1 MLTVIEE
8 QAIFWYNI
16 KKFKAGNRKL
26 KDTQKTNKSMAEENA
41 QNQNQSQGGQPAAP
55 ADLQTAQPV
64 AGNPA
69 AGANSANPPAGQ
81 AAPLPDWL
89 KQVQGLQTHEEKG
102 APLLEQGMNPV
113 QGVGNTPPSQPSASA
128 SPAPAASTTA
138 APSDQLVPAT
148 SQSEVDAALK
158 GDTAL
163 PLWLQKASAK
173 PLSAPGVAAA
183 DTLPGASAPATPPAA
198 PVSPAPA
205 ATPTVTPPPAQAP
218 NDDFAQLLAASQQGK
233 TAEQPADVPSQT
245 APSAQVPAQPE
256 APVTAP
262 AAVATPPA
270 PESAAAPLPAP
281 AVTTTAPAPVAKVSA
296 PIPGLLETKVAEPPV
311 VPSEPKKTEPVSPT
325 FSVGQTPEPA
335 ATATGSPSSPAAPAA
350 GQTPAP
356 GAAPAAPAGLAQQDQ
371 KKAETLQSVKKGMF
385 SFLDFGKK
393 AVVKTA
399 EAVQA
404 GKGAG
409 APAVPAPL
417 PPAEAA
423 KKAATDKA
431 TAEERQKLIEAE
443 KVFQQGLTTIRDLI
457 SPSSMQIEYNKLRV
471 EGMIAQTFFVYSY
484 PRYLDTNWLS
494 PIVNFDVTMDIS
506 QFIYPIDSAAIM
518 AVLKKKVA
526 QMQSSIRIAEEKGN
540 VRDPALETALE
551 DAEQL
556 RTEIQRGQEK
566 FFQFGLYFTI
576 YGEDEK
582 KLEKISKQ
590 LESLLG
596 GKLILSK
603 KSELQMEHGFNSTL
617 PLCMDEL
624 EVSRNMNTSPLSST
638 FPFSSSDLTSNE
650 GILYGLNRH
659 NDSLIIFDRFSLEN
673 ANSVVFAKSGAGK
686 SYCVKLEILRY
697 LMLGTDVIVID
708 PENEYEALA
717 QTVGGAY
724 LKVSLTSDRR
734 INPFDLPAALQD
746 EELQPGDLLRSN
758 IINLHGLL
766 KIMLGGVTPLEEG
779 ILDKALNDVY
789 AVKGITMDIVDPSN
803 IPAPTMED
811 LYDILVNME
820 GGQSLAQRLQKY
832 TQGTYAG
839 IFNKPTNVDLNT
851 GLMVFSIRDLEDA
864 LRPTAM
870 YIILNFIWNRVRS
883 KLKKRL
889 LVIDEAWTMMQFEDS
904 AKFLFGLVK
913 RARKYYLGITTIT
926 QDVEDFVRS
935 PYGKPVVTNSSMQLL
950 LKQAPSAIEVLT
962 KTFNLTEGEK
972 YMLLNSGVGQGLFF
986 AGLKHV
992 AVQIIASY
1000 TEDKIVTTNPEEIL
1014 RGRSETQF
1022 QTSV

>member
-1 MLTVIEE
+1 
-8 QAIFWYNI
+8 
-16 KKFKAGNRKL
+16 
-26 KDTQKTNKSMAEENA
+26 MADENS
-41 QNQNQSQGGQPAAP
+41 QNQAQQTQTTAAGVQPVP
-55 ADLQTAQPV
+55 ASDAQPV
-64 AGNPA
+64 
-69 AGANSANPPAGQ
+69 SAQ
-81 AAPLPDWL
+81 APMPEWL

-102 APLLEQGMNPV
+102 APLIQQGYDPVHGNFGNQPGAEQPTLAAEP
-113 QGVGNTPPSQPSASA
+113 QGTAV
-128 SPAPAASTTA
+128 APAATGTSTSSNTSLTQA
-138 APSDQLVPAT
+138 AAVSSEAIVPSTNP
-148 SQSEVDAALK
+148 SEVKAALQ
-158 GDTAL
+158 GDSPL

-173 PLSAPGVAAA
+173 PLSAPGVAAEN
-183 DTLPGASAPATPPAA
+183 TGLPGSGAALTQTLSQA
-198 PVSPAPA
+198 PVPTAAQPAVQAPAPA
-205 ATPTVTPPPAQAP
+205 PAQTVSFEPKKDA
-218 NDDFAQLLAASQQGK
+218 FSQFIAASQQV
-233 TAEQPADVPSQT
+233 Q
-245 APSAQVPAQPE
+245 QVQE
-256 APVTAP
+256 APVP
-262 AAVATPPA
+262 
-270 PESAAAPLPAP
+270 SAETPAP
-281 AVTTTAPAPVAKVSA
+281 AGATSVVAVAPQQVQQPAA
-296 PIPGLLETKVAEPPV
+296 PIPGLLETKVAQDDHGVSATQPSPALSAQPAAPV
-311 VPSEPKKTEPVSPT
+311 AASVSP
-325 FSVGQTPEPA
+325 VGSPASSTVAPASAPTVNQTPASSSAP
-335 ATATGSPSSPAAPAA
+335 SPAAPAP
-350 GQTPAP
+350 GQE
-356 GAAPAAPAGLAQQDQ
+356 
-371 KKAETLQSVKKGMF
+371 KKAETMQSVKKGMF

-393 AVVKTA
+393 VAEKSAVA
-399 EAVQA
+399 IQA
-404 GKGAG
+404 GKSAG
-409 APAVPAPL
+409 APEVPKPL

-423 KKAATDKA
+423 KKAAVDKA
-431 TAEERQKLIEAE
+431 TAAERQKLIEAE
-443 KVFQQGLTTIRDLI
+443 KVYQQGLTTIRDLI
-457 SPSSMQIEYNKLRV
+457 SPSSMEIQYDKLRV
-471 EGMIAQTFFVYSY
+471 EGLFAQTFFVHSY

-494 PIVNFDVTMDIS
+494 PVVNFDVTMDIA

-518 AVLKKKVA
+518 SVLKKKVA
-526 QMQSSIRIAEEKGN
+526 QMQSSIRIAEEKGI

-551 DAEQL
+551 DAEEL
-556 RTEIQRGQEK
+556 RTQIQRGQEK

-576 YGEDEK
+576 YGEDDK

-596 GKLILSK
+596 GKLILTK

-617 PLCMDEL
+617 PLCLDEL
-624 EVSRNMNTSPLSST
+624 EVNRNMNTSPLSST

-789 AVKGITMDIVDPSN
+789 AVKGITMDMVDPSN
-803 IPAPTMED
+803 LPVPTMED
-811 LYDILVNME
+811 LYDILNNME
-820 GGQSLAQRLQKY
+820 GGQNLAQRLQKY

-839 IFNKPTNVDLNT
+839 IFNKPTNVDLNS

-926 QDVEDFVRS
+926 QDVEDFVKS

-950 LKQAPSAIEVLT
+950 LKQAPSAIEVLS

-1014 RGRSETQF
+1014 RGRTGEQQF
-1022 QTSV
+1022 QTNV

>member
-1 MLTVIEE
+1 M
-8 QAIFWYNI
+8 
-16 KKFKAGNRKL
+16 
-26 KDTQKTNKSMAEENA
+26 
-41 QNQNQSQGGQPAAP
+41 
-55 ADLQTAQPV
+55 
-64 AGNPA
+64 
-69 AGANSANPPAGQ
+69 
-81 AAPLPDWL
+81 
-89 KQVQGLQTHEEKG
+89 
-102 APLLEQGMNPV
+102 
-113 QGVGNTPPSQPSASA
+113 
-128 SPAPAASTTA
+128 
-138 APSDQLVPAT
+138 
-148 SQSEVDAALK
+148 
-158 GDTAL
+158 
-163 PLWLQKASAK
+163 
-173 PLSAPGVAAA
+173 
-183 DTLPGASAPATPPAA
+183 
-198 PVSPAPA
+198 
-205 ATPTVTPPPAQAP
+205 
-218 NDDFAQLLAASQQGK
+218 
-233 TAEQPADVPSQT
+233 
-245 APSAQVPAQPE
+245 
-256 APVTAP
+256 
-262 AAVATPPA
+262 
-270 PESAAAPLPAP
+270 
-281 AVTTTAPAPVAKVSA
+281 
-296 PIPGLLETKVAEPPV
+296 PGLLETKAE
-311 VPSEPKKTEPVSPT
+311 EK
-325 FSVGQTPEPA
+325 EPA
-335 ATATGSPSSPAAPAA
+335 AVIPAPSKTEVPAQAAAVTPVSASPAS
-350 GQTPAP
+350 
-356 GAAPAAPAGLAQQDQ
+356 D
-371 KKAETLQSVKKGMF
+371 KKEATLQSVKKGMF

-393 AVVKTA
+393 AVSKTA

-404 GKGAG
+404 GKAAG
-409 APAVPAPL
+409 APEVPKPL

-431 TAEERQKLIEAE
+431 TAAERQQLIEAE
-443 KVFQQGLTTIRDLI
+443 KVYQQGLTTIRDLI
-457 SPSSMQIEYNKLRV
+457 SPSSMEIQYNKLRI
-471 EGMIAQTFFVYSY
+471 EGMFAQTFFVHSY

-494 PIVNFDVTMDIS
+494 PVINFDVTMDIA

-526 QMQSSIRIAEEKGN
+526 QMQSSIRIAEEKGI

-551 DAEQL
+551 DAEEL
-556 RTEIQRGQEK
+556 RTQIQRGQEK

-596 GKLILSK
+596 GKLILTK
-603 KSELQMEHGFNSTL
+603 KSELQMELGFNSSL
-617 PLCMDEL
+617 PLCLDEL

-686 SYCVKLEILRY
+686 SYCVKLEILRS
-697 LMLGTDVIVID
+697 LMVGVDVIVID

-734 INPFDLPAALQD
+734 INPFDLPAPLQD
-746 EELQPGDLLRSN
+746 EEVQPGDLLRSN

-789 AVKGITMDIVDPSN
+789 AVKGITMDIVDPSQ
-803 IPAPTMED
+803 IPVPTMED
-811 LYDILVNME
+811 LYDILSNMD
-820 GGQSLAQRLQKY
+820 GGQNLAQRLQKY

-839 IFNKPTNVDLNT
+839 IFNKPTNVDLSS

-870 YIILNFIWNRVRS
+870 YIILNYIWARVRT

-889 LVIDEAWTMMQFEDS
+889 LVIDEAWTMMQYEDS

-926 QDVEDFVRS
+926 QDVEDFVKS

-992 AVQIIASY
+992 AIQIIASY

-1014 RGRSETQF
+1014 RGRADQQF
-1022 QTSV
+1022 QTTVQ